1 MNGKAMNSPYV
12 CRNFTRHVLLAPALV
27 LIALAM
33 VLGLMLFST
42 GGRVAYTMD
51 SLYYRDAALNF
62 VGGHPMQSTNV
73 TAQRPERQPLLGWP
87 PAYPA
92 LWASAAMMSGA
103 NIDDTPSLLS
113 PALLVVNTLAMFWV
127 CWMVTRKA
135 AVACVVSVVNAFAPT
150 NLIVYGHAWSETL
163 FIPLLLLTYGAVWK
177 YRISRDKFIW
187 LAVAAAFIGAAN
199 WVRYAGVVF
208 LPLLGFSVLVA
219 SGTAFYKRLFHA
231 TGAMLIGVA
240 LVFPLWFRNW
250 QVAGNIS
257 GATRGGAAR
266 ADRWFEDAATIVDLF
281 EHSFFAFSMVL
292 RANLEIPILI
302 AVIFLSFRYV
312 RRHGVQAVPPLET
325 WLPCAWLT
333 GYLLFLL
340 YARKIQSGVDLD
352 LRLLAPAFPFLLLAI
367 APAVSAAFSNC
378 LLDIRKILVT
388 LLLGLLV
395 NSGLYEAVR
404 AHESYAS
411 NGVPRWRSN
420 FGLAYR
426 DLRDT
431 SPTSRAIRAS
441 IGNTDPS
448 TLILTDYRAMYI
460 RYLTGAR
467 AYAPS
472 EGNCGHW
479 TRESTNEL
487 LFIGAPELRTWATD
501 CLKVDSH
508 WRLLRPI
515 GRAVPSMYAD

>member
-1 MNGKAMNSPYV
+1 MNFHFV
-12 CRNFTRHVLLAPALV
+12 CRNITRHVFLVPAQA
-27 LIALAM
+27 LIALSM
-33 VLGLMLFST
+33 VLGLMQFST
-42 GGRVAYTMD
+42 GGRMAYTMD

-92 LWASAAMMSGA
+92 LWASAAMMSGT
-103 NIDDTPSLLS
+103 NIDDTPSLLG
-113 PALLVVNTLAMFWV
+113 PALLVANTLAMFWV

-135 AVACVVSVVNAFAPT
+135 AVACIVSVVNASAPT
-150 NLIVYGHAWSETL
+150 SLIVFGHAWSETL
-163 FIPLLLLTYGAVWK
+163 FIPLILLTYGAAWK
-177 YRISRDKFIW
+177 YRLSRDKFIW
-187 LAVAAAFIGAAN
+187 LIVAAVSLGAAN

-208 LPLLGFSVLVA
+208 LPLLGFSVLLA
-219 SGTAFYKRLFHA
+219 SGATLHKRIFHA
-231 TGAMLIGVA
+231 TGAMLLGVA
-240 LVFPLWFRNW
+240 LVFPLWLRNW

-266 ADRWFEDAATIVDLF
+266 ADRWLSDAATIVDLF

-292 RANLEIPILI
+292 RAHLEIPILI
-302 AVIFLSFRYV
+302 VVVTLSFRYL
-312 RRHGVQAVPPLET
+312 RRHGIQAFPPLET

-340 YARKIQSGVDLD
+340 YARKVQSGIDLD

-367 APAVSAAFSNC
+367 TPAVSAAFSNG

-404 AHESYAS
+404 AHESYES

-467 AYAPS
+467 VYAPPD
-472 EGNCGHW
+472 GDCGHW
-479 TRESTNEL
+479 TSDATNEL
-487 LFIGAPELRTWATD
+487 LFIGAPELPSWATD

-515 GRAVPSMYAD
+515 GRAVPSMSAD